1 MTATLALDRVRRS
14 AKELVGLIQVHDL
27 DVRHRRQ
34 LGPHA
39 SRHPRGVARPPD
51 VLQRYSGGRK
61 DVMNDRQWEVS
72 AYAALVLV
80 FVGAIA
86 AAVVVADQLV
96 LAI

>member
-1 MTATLALDRVRRS
+1 MTADS
-14 AKELVGLIQVHDL
+14 KELVGLIQVLDS

-34 LGPHA
+34 LGPT
-39 SRHPRGVARPPD
+39 PPDIPGVARPPD
-51 VLQRYSGGRK
+51 LLQRYSGARK

-86 AAVVVADQLV
+86 TAVVIADQLV
-96 LAI
+96 HAI